1 MTRIVILVLAL
12 VAAGAAALLV
22 RSMMSN
28 SSEPQA
34 AIAPNTQQEDVLV
47 AAADIALG
55 EAVKG
60 AAVTWQ
66 PWPKTALAP
75 SYIVR
80 TTRPNALTELEGSVA
95 RAPIAAGEPI
105 IENKLV
111 RGGDS
116 GFMAAIL
123 KPGTRAVSVS
133 ISPETGA
140 GGFILPNDYVDVI
153 VTREQEVNDGYSTTQ
168 AVTSETLLSKIRVL
182 AIDQSF
188 KEGDGEQVVVGKTA
202 TIELTPPQAE
212 ALARAQLK
220 GQISL
225 ALRALADNVEDKD
238 AVEEAEQDTVEEE
251 PLTSSI
257 TVYRYGAPSLVTK
270 RGVQK

>member
-1 MTRIVILVLAL
+1 M
-12 VAAGAAALLV
+12 
-22 RSMMSN
+22 
-28 SSEPQA
+28 
-34 AIAPNTQQEDVLV
+34 
-47 AAADIALG
+47 
-55 EAVKG
+55 
-60 AAVTWQ
+60 
-66 PWPKTALAP
+66 
-75 SYIVR
+75 
-80 TTRPNALTELEGSVA
+80 
-95 RAPIAAGEPI
+95 
-105 IENKLV
+105 

-168 AVTSETLLSKIRVL
+168 TVTSETLLSKIRVL

-202 TIELTPPQAE
+202 TIELTPAQAE

-238 AVEEAEQDTVEEE
+238 AEEAEQDVVEEE